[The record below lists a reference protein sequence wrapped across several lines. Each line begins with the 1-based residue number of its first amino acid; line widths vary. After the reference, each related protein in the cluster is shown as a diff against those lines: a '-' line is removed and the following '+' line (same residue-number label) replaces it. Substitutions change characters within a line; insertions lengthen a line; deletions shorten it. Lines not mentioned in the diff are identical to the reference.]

1 MSLNSY
7 SREQLAGMSMI
18 ELANLILLDEKK
30 ATNFRDVFAKIAEI
44 KGYTDEQKKQFI
56 AQFYTDLNIDGRFM
70 TLGSN
75 MWGLK
80 RWYPVEQ
87 IDEEIPTEPKKKK
100 KSKKKKKVEQ
110 EPYESEE
117 LDVVDEDLDE
127 VIGDFELDESV
138 EDYDD
143 FDDES
148 FDDEEEDEEEE
159 DTEKETK

>member
-1 MSLNSY
+1 
-7 SREQLAGMSMI
+7 MI